1 MYFYLKFLRSMQNRV
16 TDIFKK
22 VIDKKIAFLECV
34 IVTAKI
40 HFLSKSCQRKGPKM
54 PIRMKIG
61 KESVPKFKCTG
72 MNKPIKT

>member
-40 HFLSKSCQRKGPKM
+40 HFSFKRVASEKGQ
-54 PIRMKIG
+54 
-61 KESVPKFKCTG
+61 KCR
-72 MNKPIKT
+72 